1 MSNDK
6 IIITKTNDGYV
17 VELFAKIKNN
27 VKNEV
32 KEVAEGVSVLE
43 IKKNQT
49 EEEQFL
55 IYKKI
60 VEEMEDNPVTIKAI
74 EKGKDILAL
83 KTQIRAILRAALCG
97 DLSIAFSKIAS
108 VTDLIEIKEILEECK
123 NELEKEDKQ
132 YKKHIKI
139 GTVVEI
145 PSAALMSYEIAR
157 ECDFLFIETNNLTNY
172 IFGGK
177 YDASEMAR
185 FQPAIIKL
193 IRFATKGAHDA
204 GIYCGI
210 CGDIAE
216 NALYI
221 PLLIGLGIDEFS
233 IEQEKISNIRKI
245 INGLERYE
253 CKELAEEVLQ
263 MRSIE
268 EIEKRIRQF

>member
-32 KEVAEGVSVLE
+32 KEVAEGVTVFE
-43 IKKNQT
+43 INKNQT

-83 KTQIRAILRAALCG
+83 KTQIRAILRAAICG

-177 YDASEMAR
+177 YDDSEMAK

-268 EIEKRIRQF
+268 EIDKRIRQF

>member
-6 IIITKTNDGYV
+6 ILVTKTNDGYV
-17 VELFAKIKNN
+17 VELFAKIKNS
-27 VKNEV
+27 VSKDI

-74 EKGKDILAL
+74 EKGKDLEPL
-83 KTQIRAILRAALCG
+83 KTQLKALLRAALCG

-108 VTDLIEIKEILEECK
+108 VTELIELKEVLEECK
-123 NELEKEDKQ
+123 NELEKENKQ

-139 GTVVEI
+139 GTVIEI
-145 PSAALMSYEIAR
+145 PSTALMSYEIAR
-157 ECDFLFIETNNLTNY
+157 ECDFLFIETNSLTNY

-177 YDASEMAR
+177 YNNSDMAK

-204 GIYCGI
+204 GIFCGI

-233 IEQEKISNIRKI
+233 IEQENIQNIRKI

-268 EIEKRIRQF
+268 DIDKRIKQF

>member
-83 KTQIRAILRAALCG
+83 KTQIRAILRAAICG

-177 YDASEMAR
+177 YDDSEMAK

-268 EIEKRIRQF
+268 EIDKKIRQF

>member
-6 IIITKTNDGYV
+6 IIVTKTNDGYV
-17 VELFAKIKNN
+17 VELFAKIKNS
-27 VKNEV
+27 VSKEV

-60 VEEMEDNPVTIKAI
+60 VEEMEDNPVTIKVI
-74 EKGKDILAL
+74 EKGKDLEPL
-83 KTQIRAILRAALCG
+83 KTQLKALLRAALCG

-108 VTDLIEIKEILEECK
+108 ATDLLEFKEILEECK
-123 NELEKEDKQ
+123 NELEGEKKE

-139 GTVVEI
+139 GSVIEI

-157 ECDFLFIETNNLTNY
+157 ECDFLFIETNSLTNY

-177 YDASEMAR
+177 YNDTEMAR

-204 GIYCGI
+204 GIYCGVA
-210 CGDIAE
+210 GDIAE
-216 NALYI
+216 NALYM

-233 IEQEKISNIRKI
+233 IEQEKIPNIRKI

-268 EIEKRIRQF
+268 EIDKRIRQF

>member
-6 IIITKTNDGYV
+6 ILVTKTNDGYV
-17 VELFAKIKNN
+17 VELFAKIKNS
-27 VKNEV
+27 VKSEI
-32 KEVAEGVSVLE
+32 KDIAEGLTLLE

-55 IYKKI
+55 LYKQIAEK
-60 VEEMEDNPVTIKAI
+60 MEDSPITIKVI
-74 EKGKDILAL
+74 EKGKDIETL
-83 KTQIRAILRAALCG
+83 KTQLRAILRAALCG
-97 DLSIAFSKIAS
+97 DVSLAFSKIAS
-108 VTDLIEIKEILEECK
+108 VKELIELKEVLEECK
-123 NELEKEDKQ
+123 NELEIEKKQ

-139 GTVVEI
+139 GTVIEI

-157 ECDFLFIETNNLTNY
+157 ECDFLFIETNSLTNY

-177 YDASEMAR
+177 YDDSDMAR

-210 CGDIAE
+210 SGDIAE
-216 NALYI
+216 NALYL

-233 IEQEKISNIRKI
+233 VEQEKIANIRKI

-268 EIEKRIRQF
+268 EIDKRIRQF